1 MRTARVSVVAVLVA
15 AVALQAAAAVRY
27 SSVTRTMDE
36 DGDAVQQ
43 MVVDA
48 WVEGANGRV
57 EFRQAKGAP
66 VPDRGYLVTTDG
78 GRTLYMVD
86 PGEKSYMKW
95 DLEGMM
101 QTLGALEQSTGG
113 MVSMEFSDVEVEDLG
128 SEPGGEIL
136 GYDTRV
142 YRSKTAYTMRMKV
155 FGMKR
160 EMHVTSENR
169 AWVTPALDA
178 AGFAAWLRASPP
190 KTGNDELDGMIE
202 AYAKAIP
209 GTPLKTESVATTTDG
224 KGRASTSRSV
234 MEVTE
239 IEKDAAVAEGFFA
252 IPAGYT
258 ETEMPSLGG
267 GEGEEDGPAGLGDL
281 LKSMGG

>member
-1 MRTARVSVVAVLVA
+1 MRAVRALALAALATAVAV
-15 AVALQAAAAVRY
+15 QSAAAVRY
-27 SSVTRTMDE
+27 SSVTKTMNE
-36 DGDAVQQ
+36 KGNAVQQ

-48 WVEGANGRV
+48 WVDGANGRV

-86 PGEKSYMKW
+86 PEEKIYMKW

-101 QTLGALEQSTGG
+101 QTLGALGQSTGG

-142 YRSKTAYTMRMKV
+142 YRSKSAYTMRMKV

-160 EMHVTSENR
+160 EMRVVSENR
-169 AWVTPALDA
+169 AWVTPELDA
-178 AGFAAWLRASPP
+178 AGFSAWLRASPP
-190 KTGNDELDGMIE
+190 KTGDDELDGMIE

-209 GTPLKTESVATTTDG
+209 GTPLKTESVSTTTDG
-224 KGRASTSRSV
+224 KGEASTSRSV

-239 IEKDAAVAEGFFA
+239 IEKDAEVAEGFFA
-252 IPAGYT
+252 LPAGYT

-267 GEGEEDGPAGLGDL
+267 GEGGEDGPSGLGDL